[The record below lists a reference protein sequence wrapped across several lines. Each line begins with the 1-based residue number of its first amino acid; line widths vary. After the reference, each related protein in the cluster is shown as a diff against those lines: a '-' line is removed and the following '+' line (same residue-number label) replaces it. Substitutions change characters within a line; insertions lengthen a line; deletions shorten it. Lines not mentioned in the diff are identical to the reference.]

1 MLSGPSTIVAAY
13 PDREKSHAEFEKGV
27 RAICRVISDERL
39 RTVKDWAAKLEGE
52 WVEAL
57 IKGNEEVRYSDF
69 IDLMYTEATE
79 IVENGKGVY
88 REGGDVE
95 LVGEIFGFAPKDGGD
110 VEADTVADA
119 DKGDG
124 GEAVDA
130 MEEAAVNTE
139 G

>member
-1 MLSGPSTIVAAY
+1 M
-13 PDREKSHAEFEKGV
+13 

-39 RTVKDWAAKLEGE
+39 RTVKDWAVKLEGE

-88 REGGDVE
+88 REGGHGE
-95 LVGEIFGFAPKDGGD
+95 LVGEIFGFAPKEDSGF
-110 VEADTVADA
+110 EA
-119 DKGDG
+119 
-124 GEAVDA
+124 EAVANADEAGEGEDA
-130 MEEAAVNTE
+130 EAKDEDA
-139 G
+139 